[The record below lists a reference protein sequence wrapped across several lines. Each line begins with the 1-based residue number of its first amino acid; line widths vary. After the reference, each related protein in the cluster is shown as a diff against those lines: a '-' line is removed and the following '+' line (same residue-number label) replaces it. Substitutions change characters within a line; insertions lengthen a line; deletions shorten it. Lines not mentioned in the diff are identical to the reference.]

1 MSLCGQIGPS
11 HTSVLLTKLQQ
22 SALSLLQTPQPAAG
36 WSPRP
41 RQETVYKASRL
52 EFWLSPGTESCNQRS
67 QHSRFPQHKGI
78 PKKPKRNSKETQRK
92 GRGGERICL
101 RGCEGLG
108 EVLSALPGNAGK
120 ELQPGCPELP
130 EGDPTGWASFPS
142 LPTSFY
148 RFCLCFSPLS
158 LWWPEFCSSSY
169 SSSLYCDKDVTFKT
183 MHSHENTREWRSQ
196 SGCAP
201 RATSEM
207 LSKCI
212 KAAEFGY

>member
-101 RGCEGLG
+101 RGGGVWGVGGSTLSTSRKCWEGTAARMPG
-108 EVLSALPGNAGK
+108 ASGRWSDRVGFLSFSPHIFLPFLLMLLA
-120 ELQPGCPELP
+120 
-130 EGDPTGWASFPS
+130 
-142 LPTSFY
+142 
-148 RFCLCFSPLS
+148 PLS
-158 LWWPEFCSSSY
+158 L
-169 SSSLYCDKDVTFKT
+169 VTWVLLVLLLFFPLLWQRRDLQNNALTWK
-183 MHSHENTREWRSQ
+183 HKGVKVSVRL
-196 SGCAP
+196 C
-201 RATSEM
+201 ATSH
-207 LSKCI
+207 LRD
-212 KAAEFGY
+212 AF

>member
-101 RGCEGLG
+101 RGGGGVRGWGKYSQHFPEMLGRNCSQDARSFRKVIRQGGLPFL
-108 EVLSALPGNAGK
+108 LSPHLFTVSAY
-120 ELQPGCPELP
+120 
-130 EGDPTGWASFPS
+130 ASRPS
-142 LPTSFY
+142 LFGDLSFA
-148 RFCLCFSPLS
+148 RPLT
-158 LWWPEFCSSSY
+158 LLPFT
-169 SSSLYCDKDVTFKT
+169 VTKT
-183 MHSHENTREWRSQ
+183 
-196 SGCAP
+196 
-201 RATSEM
+201 
-207 LSKCI
+207 
-212 KAAEFGY
+212 